1 MADGEIGETV
11 AGLVRDVDNLK
22 GWQTTQNGAL
32 IRLEGKVDKLVNWIM
47 GEMAA
52 IILLLASVWV
62 KR

>member
-11 AGLVRDVDNLK
+11 AGLVSDVDNLK
-22 GWQTTQNGAL
+22 GWQATQNGAL
-32 IRLEGKVDKLVNWIM
+32 IRLEAKVDKLVNWIM